1 MYYEAMNIK
10 FDKEFEEKLAG
21 FFANAFK
28 EVVLPVLKD
37 MDERLASKEDL
48 NSVRKDVNSI
58 KEDMVD
64 VKNRLGRIEERLI
77 KIDDRLDRQGQTQE
91 NLEKR
96 VIHLEEAANFS
107 N

>member
-1 MYYEAMNIK
+1 MDIK
-10 FDKEFEEKLAG
+10 FNKEFEEKLAG
-21 FFANAFK
+21 FFAIAFK

-48 NSVRKDVNSI
+48 NSI

-64 VKNRLGRIEERLI
+64 VKNRLGKVDDKLTKIE
-77 KIDDRLDRQGQTQE
+77 DRLDRLGKTQE

-96 VIHLEEAANFS
+96 VVHLEEAANFS

>member
-1 MYYEAMNIK
+1 MYYEAMDIK

-37 MDERLASKEDL
+37 IDRDL
-48 NSVRKDVNSI
+48 GSMKDDI
-58 KEDMVD
+58 AQLKEDMVD
-64 VKNRLGRIEERLI
+64 VKNRLSRVEDRLI
-77 KIDDRLDRQGQTQE
+77 KIDDRLDRQSQAQE
-91 NLEKR
+91 KLEKR
-96 VIHLEEAANFS
+96 VTHLEEAANFS

>member
-1 MYYEAMNIK
+1 MDVK

-21 FFANAFK
+21 FFANAFR

-48 NSVRKDVNSI
+48 NSIKEDVNSI

-64 VKNRLGRIEERLI
+64 VKNRLGKVEDRLI
-77 KIDDRLDRQGQTQE
+77 KIEDRLDRQGKTQE

-96 VIHLEEAANFS
+96 VVHLEEAANFS